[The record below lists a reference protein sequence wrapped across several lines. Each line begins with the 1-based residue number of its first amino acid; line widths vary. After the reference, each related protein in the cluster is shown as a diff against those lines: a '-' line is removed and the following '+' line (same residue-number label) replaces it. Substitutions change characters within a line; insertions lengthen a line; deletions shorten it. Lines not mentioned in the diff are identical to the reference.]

1 MTNKKHEK
9 YDQIHANNKAKWG
22 SRLLLEEE
30 DQEEHLENSKNL
42 PLPLFRRRF
51 TMHANQDPIYL
62 VTQSL

>member
-30 DQEEHLENSKNL
+30 DPEEHLENSKNL
-42 PLPLFRRRF
+42 
-51 TMHANQDPIYL
+51 HAATLI
-62 VTQSL
+62 